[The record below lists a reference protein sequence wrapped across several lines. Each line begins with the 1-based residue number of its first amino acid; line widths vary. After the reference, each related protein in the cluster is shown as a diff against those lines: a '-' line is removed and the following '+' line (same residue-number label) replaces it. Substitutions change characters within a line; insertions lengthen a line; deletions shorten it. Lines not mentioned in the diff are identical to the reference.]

1 MVRAGD
7 NPMQK
12 LAMMMAVMILGM
24 SPAHAYSISADPG
37 SLEVGGRVEMIPPLA
52 RVYSDDWTLTA
63 RNTVSSVVTEGYRPV
78 EPGGYF
84 VERTLQQ
91 AQLEIED
98 LGRTRNRIL
107 GLGEIEAE
115 EAPGEQRERLDP
127 EGRNQVYRLEGEATP
142 KTTEALRKGADA
154 ARGRSRSHQGKN
166 ERN

>member
-37 SLEVGGRVEMIPPLA
+37 SLEVRGLVEMMPPLA
-52 RVYSDDWTLTA
+52 RVYSDDWTLMA
-63 RNTVSSVVTEGYRPV
+63 RNTVNSVATEGYRPV

-84 VERTLQQ
+84 VER
-91 AQLEIED
+91 I
-98 LGRTRNRIL
+98 RNRIL
-107 GLGEIEAE
+107 RLGQDEAE

-127 EGRNQVYRLEGEATP
+127 EGRNQVYRLEDEATP
-142 KTTEALRKGADA
+142 KTTEALRRGADA
-154 ARGRSRSHQGKN
+154 ARGRGRLHQEME

>member
-37 SLEVGGRVEMIPPLA
+37 SLEVGDQMEMTPPLV

-63 RNTVSSVVTEGYRPV
+63 RNTVSSVVTEGHRPV

-91 AQLEIED
+91 TQLEIED

-115 EAPGEQRERLDP
+115 EAPGEQRERLDLG
-127 EGRNQVYRLEGEATP
+127 GRDQVYRLEGEATP

-154 ARGRSRSHQGKN
+154 VRGRSRSHQKMEG
-166 ERN
+166 RN

>member
-24 SPAHAYSISADPG
+24 SPAHAYSIRADPG

-63 RNTVSSVVTEGYRPV
+63 RNTVSSIATEGYRPV

-91 AQLEIED
+91 ARLGIEGLE
-98 LGRTRNRIL
+98 RTRNRIL
-107 GLGEIEAE
+107 RPGQVEAE
-115 EAPGEQRERLDP
+115 EAPGEPRERK
-127 EGRNQVYRLEGEATP
+127 QVYRLEGEATP
-142 KTTEALRKGADA
+142 KTTEALRRGADA
-154 ARGRSRSHQGKN
+154 ARGRSRSHQGRK